1 MIKSLKQKEFNNNK
15 IGKSISAL
23 QTLMPYIRP
32 YRWRLFGAAFALLMI
47 TIAMLSLGRGLAFIV
62 DEGLAGNNPAF
73 LSVSIILTIAIALI
87 LAIGSYFR
95 ANLINQIGESVIA
108 DIRVKL
114 FSHILSQSTT
124 WFESAKSGD
133 ILSRLTVDTSICLLY
148 TSPSPR
154 D

>member
-1 MIKSLKQKEFNNNK
+1 MTKSLKQKEFSNNRV
-15 IGKSISAL
+15 GKSISAL
-23 QTLMPYIRP
+23 QTLIPYIRP

-73 LSVSIILTIAIALI
+73 LSVSIMLTIAIAFI

-108 DIRVKL
+108 DIRVQL
-114 FSHILSQSTT
+114 FSHI
-124 WFESAKSGD
+124 
-133 ILSRLTVDTSICLLY
+133 
-148 TSPSPR
+148 
-154 D
+154 